1 MEYYFIINPISG
13 KNKKQLLE
21 KNIREACLKRQVYV
35 HKENRWCTVSGKK
48 IPDEECVVFSVGG
61 DGNLNEVLNGI
72 AKSENKILGNIP
84 TGSGN
89 DFDKTL
95 KQYQNGI
102 LNIDLGK
109 INNRFFINVACLGL
123 DADVANNISFIR
135 KKKCIPVSQ
144 RYNASLVYSYFKYKF
159 KDLKITMGETQ
170 VENSCT
176 ILAVGNGQ
184 YYGGGFR
191 IAPQA

>member
-1 MEYYFIINPISG
+1 MIQMEYYFIINPISG
-13 KNKKQLLE
+13 KINKQLLE

-102 LNIDLGK
+102 LNIDL
-109 INNRFFINVACLGL
+109 
-123 DADVANNISFIR
+123 
-135 KKKCIPVSQ
+135 
-144 RYNASLVYSYFKYKF
+144 
-159 KDLKITMGETQ
+159 
-170 VENSCT
+170 
-176 ILAVGNGQ
+176 
-184 YYGGGFR
+184 
-191 IAPQA
+191 